1 MRAGVK
7 TFNLIRQD
15 ASTVFMD
22 TIPSATEDNIATL
35 GNLLFDDNYAPQLNE
50 FVSSLINRIGLTVV
64 ENKMFDNPLAM
75 LKKGSVPLGTDIQDL
90 YENPAEAEQYELSNT
105 GMAKILTIND
115 PDTKVAYYR
124 RNRQDKYKKTIAR
137 EALRG
142 AFVSWDK
149 FEAFVSS
156 LINSLYSGASID
168 EFKYTKALVDGAYDN
183 NKAVIK
189 QVTAPTT
196 EATSNAFIKEV
207 QKLYRKMKFPST
219 EYNAYNKIKN
229 PTKQM
234 VTWTEPDRLVFI
246 TTADV
251 LANVSVDSLAYAF
264 NMDKAS
270 FMARVLEVDSFENE
284 EILGIICD
292 ESFFQIYD
300 NLMRADEWYN
310 AEVMAWQYYY
320 HVWQTFAMSPFAN
333 GVILTTT
340 TPKPATAIELSK
352 STSTIAIDG
361 TDTFTVSLTPVG
373 STSEVSVRS
382 SNEDVFT
389 ASISS
394 GTITVTGTGVGTAT
408 LTAITD
414 NGKTATATV
423 NVNNP
428 ATKVELSDDSI
439 TVTAGASDTVSFTL
453 TPADST
459 STVTASSSDTA
470 AFTVSVSN
478 NIVTVLG
485 VGEGSGTLTVTTD
498 NGKTDTA
505 SVTVNA
511 AA

>member
-64 ENKMFDNPLAM
+64 KDRMFDNPLGV
-75 LKKGSVPLGTDIQDL
+75 LKKGSVPLGTDIQEL
-90 YENPAEAEQYELSNT
+90 YENPAEAEAYELSNT
-105 GMAKILTIND
+105 GMAKILTIAD

-149 FEAFVSS
+149 FEAFVSA
-156 LINSLYSGASID
+156 LINSLYSGAAID
-168 EFKYTKALVDGAYDN
+168 EFKYTKDLVRGAYDN
-183 NKAVIK
+183 NKAIIS
-189 QVTAPTT
+189 TINAPVDESTGK
-196 EATSNAFIKEV
+196 AFLKRV
-207 QKLYRKMKFPST
+207 NTLTRMMKFPSE

-229 PTKQM
+229 PTKRM
-234 VTWTEPDRLVFI
+234 VTWTDPERIVIMLRADVI
-246 TTADV
+246 ASVGTDV
-251 LANVSVDSLAYAF
+251 LAGAFQLSETNFLA
-264 NMDKAS
+264 
-270 FMARVLEVDSFENE
+270 RLIEVDSFGDDK
-284 EILGIICD
+284 ILGFIGD

-320 HVWQTFAMSPFAN
+320 HVWQTFAISPFAN
-333 GVILTTT
+333 GCILATGAS
-340 TPKPATAIELSK
+340 KPATGISLSG
-352 STSTIAIDG
+352 SYNSVAVDG
-361 TDTFTVSLTPVG
+361 TITFTVALSPED
-373 STSEVSVRS
+373 STSNFTVYSTDES
-382 SNEDVFT
+382 VFT
-389 ASISS
+389 VELSS
-394 GTITVTGTGVGTAT
+394 TTATVTGVGVGSAK
-408 LTAITD
+408 LIAKTD
-414 NGKTATATV
+414 NGKTASVDISV
-423 NVNNP
+423 NSP
-428 ATKVELSDDSI
+428 ASKVELSADTMS
-439 TVTAGASDTVSFTL
+439 VAGGESDTMTFTL

-459 STVTASSSDTA
+459 STVTASSSDTDT
-470 AFTVSVSN
+470 FTVSVSN

-485 VGEGSGTLTVTTD
+485 VAAGSGTLTVTTD

-505 SVTVNA
+505 AITVTGS
-511 AA
+511 

>member
-7 TFNLIRQD
+7 TFNLVRQD

-50 FVSSLINRIGLTVV
+50 FVSTLINRIGLTVV
-64 ENKMFDNPLAM
+64 RDKMFNNPLAT
-75 LKKGSVPLGTDIQDL
+75 LKKGSVPLGTDIQEL
-90 YENPAEAEQYELSNT
+90 YENPAEAEAYELSNT
-105 GMAKILTIND
+105 GMAKILTIAD

-149 FEAFVSS
+149 FEAFVSA

-168 EFKYTKALVDGAYDN
+168 EFKYTKSLVRGAYDN
-183 NKAVIK
+183 NKAIIE
-189 QVTAPTT
+189 TINAPVDESTGK
-196 EATSNAFIKEV
+196 AFMKKV
-207 QKLYRKMKFPST
+207 NTLYRMMKFPS
-219 EYNAYNKIKN
+219 ENYNAYNKIKN
-229 PTKQM
+229 PTKRM
-234 VTWTEPDRLVFI
+234 VTWTEPERIVIMLRADVI
-246 TTADV
+246 ANVGTDV
-251 LANVSVDSLAYAF
+251 LAGAFQLSQTDFLA
-264 NMDKAS
+264 
-270 FMARVLEVDSFENE
+270 RLIEVDSFGDDK
-284 EILGIICD
+284 ILGFIGD

-310 AEVMAWQYYY
+310 AEVMAWQFYY
-320 HVWQTFAMSPFAN
+320 HVWQTFAMSPFAD
-333 GVILTTT
+333 GVILATSAS
-340 TPKPATAIELSK
+340 KPATAISLSK

-361 TDTFTVSLTPVG
+361 TDTFTVSLTPVD
-373 STSEVSVRS
+373 STSQVSVRS

-428 ATKVELSDDSI
+428 ASKIELSDDSL

-459 STVTASSSDTA
+459 STVTASSSDTT

-485 VGEGSGTLTVTTD
+485 VAEGSGTLTVTTD

-511 AA
+511 A